1 VADEFERWLGELRVD
16 EDARGRARRHWL
28 RTAAEEDASLPG
40 VLFDL
45 AERGATVAVVT
56 IAGRR
61 HHGPVVVVGEDFVA
75 LRTGADRHVVL
86 RLDAVATIRVVDD
99 GVAPLGDREVAA
111 SLLLVDVLIGLGADR
126 LDASLVLTGGDQ
138 VSGEVRSVGRDV
150 VVVRP
155 HGAAHGSTYVG
166 LDAIVEVAQDGPIV
180 SP

>member
-16 EDARGRARRHWL
+16 DDARARARRHWL

-40 VLFDL
+40 VLLDL

-56 IAGRR
+56 TLGRR

-75 LRTGADRHVVL
+75 LRTGTDRHVVL
-86 RLDAVATIRVVDD
+86 RLDGVATIRVVDD

-111 SLLLVDVLIGLGADR
+111 TLLLVDVLIGLSADR
-126 LDASLVLTGGDQ
+126 LDASLLLASGDQ
-138 VSGEVRSVGRDV
+138 VAGEVRSVGHDV
-150 VVVRP
+150 VVVRTHDAP
-155 HGAAHGSTYVG
+155 HTTTYVR
-166 LDAIVEVAQDGPIV
+166 LDSIVEVAQDGPIV